1 MVDDD
6 WSYLVEWFWEGYGF
20 KGRGKLGIR
29 HEREGTIQ
37 MPWKKLRVHHEREEH
52 YSDAVQKTQSPS
64 RTGRAL
70 FRCRAENSE
79 SITNGKGTIQMP
91 CRKLRVHHEREGH
104 YSDAVQKTQSPSRT
118 GRARVPLVPYAFK
131 MNQRFS
137 A

>member
-29 HEREGTIQ
+29 HERE
-37 MPWKKLRVHHEREEH
+37 EH
-52 YSDAVQKTQSPS
+52 YSDAMEKTQSPS

-91 CRKLRVHHEREGH
+91 CRKLRIHHEREGH

-118 GRARVPLVPYAFK
+118 GSALFRCRAENSESITNGKCTIQMPW
-131 MNQRFS
+131 
-137 A
+137 

>member
-1 MVDDD
+1 MV
-6 WSYLVEWFWEGYGF
+6 LGGYGF

-37 MPWKKLRVHHEREEH
+37 MPWKKLRAHHEREEH
-52 YSDAVQKTQSPS
+52 YSDTVEKIQSPS

-79 SITNGKGTIQMP
+79 SITNGKGTSST
-91 CRKLRVHHEREGH
+91 R
-104 YSDAVQKTQSPSRT
+104 AVTRP
-118 GRARVPLVPYAFK
+118 K
-131 MNQRFS
+131 MNWRFS